1 MAEMEG
7 VESFLKALWDL
18 PLTAEEKARI
28 HLEFM
33 EMPVHLVARNFIPPT
48 PQDKAAT
55 LRSFLKKLEGKER
68 VPSNTYVTSAKDPTS
83 KRQRVISRYKPV
95 CVEPATMLGQA
106 DRILVALRWLYL
118 LVEVQLTHLRTA
130 RLRKMKVA
138 EADYYPAILCFLE
151 AASFGQ
157 EGLHFGGEGQGKVK
171 KSDLQGFVSSKMK
184 APTEVKTSVKH
195 AKDSDPTGVES
206 NALLIGQEAEYL
218 ESTEGDEPVAM
229 GCLFCRMDRFW
240 VVKYLRQDGSVEQL
254 ALMNPA
260 FILMKLRDLDDSESR
275 LGSVRL
281 CDILPGM
288 PSAGFSTLVAYME
301 QLREIHG
308 LRVSVVRFRGA
319 HNDDISISDLNIV
332 AYGRKSLILRC
343 CLDPH
348 LFPACMRMAVE
359 DALRKLGLDQEQ
371 NDEDNE
377 DEENEDEDE
386 DDDEEG

>member
-1 MAEMEG
+1 
-7 VESFLKALWDL
+7 
-18 PLTAEEKARI
+18 
-28 HLEFM
+28 
-33 EMPVHLVARNFIPPT
+33 
-48 PQDKAAT
+48 
-55 LRSFLKKLEGKER
+55 
-68 VPSNTYVTSAKDPTS
+68 
-83 KRQRVISRYKPV
+83 
-95 CVEPATMLGQA
+95 
-106 DRILVALRWLYL
+106 
-118 LVEVQLTHLRTA
+118 
-130 RLRKMKVA
+130 
-138 EADYYPAILCFLE
+138 
-151 AASFGQ
+151 
-157 EGLHFGGEGQGKVK
+157 
-171 KSDLQGFVSSKMK
+171 
-184 APTEVKTSVKH
+184 
-195 AKDSDPTGVES
+195 
-206 NALLIGQEAEYL
+206 
-218 ESTEGDEPVAM
+218 
-229 GCLFCRMDRFW
+229 
-240 VVKYLRQDGSVEQL
+240 
-254 ALMNPA
+254 MNPA

-332 AYGRKSLILRC
+332 AYGRKSLVMLRRSRSTVLKICLPADAGTEREIHSASDYHPNLRQLLNWGTVDVGNREGVFQFLELDGFGEPFRAKHVSDLASTEMMWNQAFEGLRHLHRKSILHRDVKPDNMLVFKGNVLKINDYDISCFKTDRQELRRKVGTRGYHSPSSSMQPYKEEDDILSLALAFYSAKLGIKKSSRTGRLQILRC

>member
-1 MAEMEG
+1 MA

-18 PLTAEEKARI
+18 PLTAEEKAWI

-33 EMPVHLVARNFIPPT
+33 EMPVHLVARYFIPST

-55 LRSFLKKLEGKER
+55 LRSFLKKLEGKKR
-68 VPSNTYVTSAKDPTS
+68 VPSNTYP
-83 KRQRVISRYKPV
+83 
-95 CVEPATMLGQA
+95 ETMLGQA

-118 LVEVQLTHLRTA
+118 LVEGGKVQLTHLRTA
-130 RLRKMKVA
+130 RLRKIKVA

-157 EGLHFGGEGQGKVK
+157 EGLHFGGEGNVR

-184 APTEVKTSVKH
+184 APTKVKTSVKH

-218 ESTEGDEPVAM
+218 SLWLWAAFSAAWT
-229 GCLFCRMDRFW
+229 
-240 VVKYLRQDGSVEQL
+240 DGSVEVSPEFPRAQKPNETPQQL

-275 LGSVRL
+275 LWSVRL
-281 CDILPGM
+281 CDILPGV
-288 PSAGFSTLVAYME
+288 PSLGFSTLVAYME

-332 AYGRKSLILRC
+332 AYGRTSLILRC

-371 NDEDNE
+371 DDEDNKE
-377 DEENEDEDE
+377 EENEDEDE